1 MKKLLLLL
9 ILSTFIIGCDKK
21 EEVETDHPTSE
32 ATIEMTTLTLEEIVA
47 ETSSTLETTTGEI
60 ITAEETEETEEATT
74 VVDSTPLSDGIYTST
89 EIINWSN
96 PVKPAEKGLKRIIK
110 ILQDKK
116 EYYDAIE
123 YLFYVENISHN
134 PEEYHVRV
142 IQNFSDQQV
151 EVGEFILHGE
161 DVETQN

>member
-9 ILSTFIIGCDKK
+9 ILCTFIIGCDNK
-21 EEVETDHPTSE
+21 EEVETDHSTSE
-32 ATIEMTTLTLEEIVA
+32 ATIEMTTQTLEDTLAEISTTLEATTEEIIIA
-47 ETSSTLETTTGEI
+47 ET
-60 ITAEETEETEEATT
+60 TEEVTT
-74 VVDSTPLSDGIYTST
+74 VVDTTPLSDGIYTST
-89 EIINWSN
+89 EIINWSS

-134 PEEYHVRV
+134 QEEYHVRV
-142 IQNFSDQQV
+142 IQNFSDQQI
-151 EVGEFILHGE
+151 EVGNFILHGE

>member
-32 ATIEMTTLTLEEIVA
+32 VTIEMTTQTLEEIVT

-60 ITAEETEETEEATT
+60 ITAEETEEATT

-89 EIINWSN
+89 EIINWSS

-161 DVETQN
+161 DVETHN

>member
-32 ATIEMTTLTLEEIVA
+32 ATIEMTTQTLEETVA
-47 ETSSTLETTTGEI
+47 ETSSTLEATTGEI
-60 ITAEETEETEEATT
+60 ITAEATEEATT
-74 VVDSTPLSDGIYTST
+74 VVDSSPLSDGIYTST

-161 DVETQN
+161 DVETHN

>member
-21 EEVETDHPTSE
+21 EEVETDHTTSE
-32 ATIEMTTLTLEEIVA
+32 VTIEMTTLTLEEIVA

-60 ITAEETEETEEATT
+60 ITAEETEEATT

-161 DVETQN
+161 DVETHN

>member
-9 ILSTFIIGCDKK
+9 ILCTFIIGCDNK
-21 EEVETDHPTSE
+21 EEVETDHSTSE
-32 ATIEMTTLTLEEIVA
+32 ATIEMTTQTLEDTLAEISTTLEATTEEIIIA
-47 ETSSTLETTTGEI
+47 ET
-60 ITAEETEETEEATT
+60 TEEVTT
-74 VVDSTPLSDGIYTST
+74 VVDTTPLSDGIYTST
-89 EIINWSN
+89 EIINWSS

-134 PEEYHVRV
+134 PEEHHVRV
-142 IQNFSDQQV
+142 IQNFSDQQI
-151 EVGEFILHGE
+151 EVGNFILHGE

>member
-60 ITAEETEETEEATT
+60 ITAEATEEATT

-116 EYYDAIE
+116 KYYDAIE

-134 PEEYHVRV
+134 PEEYRVRV

-151 EVGEFILHGE
+151 EVGKFILHGE

>member
-9 ILSTFIIGCDKK
+9 ILCTFIIGCDNK
-21 EEVETDHPTSE
+21 EEVETDHSTSE
-32 ATIEMTTLTLEEIVA
+32 ATIEMTTQTLEDTLAEISTTLEATTEEIIIA
-47 ETSSTLETTTGEI
+47 ET
-60 ITAEETEETEEATT
+60 TEEVTT
-74 VVDSTPLSDGIYTST
+74 VVDTTPLSDGIYTST
-89 EIINWSN
+89 EIINWSS

-142 IQNFSDQQV
+142 IQNFSDQQI
-151 EVGEFILHGE
+151 EVGNFILHGE

>member
-9 ILSTFIIGCDKK
+9 ILCTFIIGCDKK
-21 EEVETDHPTSE
+21 EEVETDHSTSE
-32 ATIEMTTLTLEEIVA
+32 ATIEMTTQTLEDTLAEISTTLEATTEEIIIA
-47 ETSSTLETTTGEI
+47 ET
-60 ITAEETEETEEATT
+60 TEEVTT
-74 VVDSTPLSDGIYTST
+74 VVDTTPLSDGIYTST
-89 EIINWSN
+89 EIINWSS

-123 YLFYVENISHN
+123 YLFYVENIRHN

-142 IQNFSDQQV
+142 IQNFSDQQIK
-151 EVGEFILHGE
+151 VGNFILHGE

>member
-60 ITAEETEETEEATT
+60 ITAEATEEATT

>member
-9 ILSTFIIGCDKK
+9 ILCTFIIGCDKK
-21 EEVETDHPTSE
+21 EEVETDHSTSE
-32 ATIEMTTLTLEEIVA
+32 ATIEMTTQTLEDTLEEIS
-47 ETSSTLETTTGEI
+47 TTLEATTEEIIIAETTGEV
-60 ITAEETEETEEATT
+60 TT
-74 VVDSTPLSDGIYTST
+74 VVDTTPLSDGIYTST
-89 EIINWSN
+89 EIINWST

-123 YLFYVENISHN
+123 YLFYIENISHN

-142 IQNFSDQQV
+142 IQNFSDQQI
-151 EVGEFILHGE
+151 EVGNFILHGE

>member
-32 ATIEMTTLTLEEIVA
+32 ATIEMTTQTLEEIVT

-60 ITAEETEETEEATT
+60 ITAEETEEATT

-89 EIINWSN
+89 EIINWSS

-151 EVGEFILHGE
+151 EVGDFILHGE

>member
-9 ILSTFIIGCDKK
+9 ILCTFIIGCDKK
-21 EEVETDHPTSE
+21 EEVETDHSTSE
-32 ATIEMTTLTLEEIVA
+32 ATIEMTTQTLEDTLAEISTTLEATTEEIIIA
-47 ETSSTLETTTGEI
+47 ETI
-60 ITAEETEETEEATT
+60 EEVTT
-74 VVDSTPLSDGIYTST
+74 VVDTTPLSDGIYTST
-89 EIINWSN
+89 EIINWSS

-123 YLFYVENISHN
+123 YLFYVKNISHN
-134 PEEYHVRV
+134 PEDYHVRV
-142 IQNFSDQQV
+142 IQNFSDQQI
-151 EVGEFILHGE
+151 EVGNFILHGE

>member
-21 EEVETDHPTSE
+21 EEVETDHLTSE
-32 ATIEMTTLTLEEIVA
+32 ATIEMTTQTLEETVA
-47 ETSSTLETTTGEI
+47 ETSSTLEATTGEI
-60 ITAEETEETEEATT
+60 ITAEATEEATT
-74 VVDSTPLSDGIYTST
+74 VVDSSPLSDGIYTST

-123 YLFYVENISHN
+123 YLFYVKNINHN
-134 PEEYHVRV
+134 PQEYHVRV
-142 IQNFSDQQV
+142 IQNFSDQQI
-151 EVGEFILHGE
+151 EVGKYILHGE

>member
-32 ATIEMTTLTLEEIVA
+32 ATIEMTTQTLEEIVT

-60 ITAEETEETEEATT
+60 ITAEATEEATT

>member
-21 EEVETDHPTSE
+21 EEVETDHSTSE
-32 ATIEMTTLTLEEIVA
+32 ATIEMTTQTLEETVA
-47 ETSSTLETTTGEI
+47 ETPSTLEATTGEI
-60 ITAEETEETEEATT
+60 ITAEATEEATT

-123 YLFYVENISHN
+123 YLFYVENINHN
-134 PEEYHVRV
+134 PQEYHVRV
-142 IQNFSDQQV
+142 IQNFSDQQI
-151 EVGEFILHGE
+151 EVGKYILHGE